1 MEPIRIILEV
11 FVEPDELDHVGTELG
26 KLPEVVYLYEVTG
39 GPDIVDLTSTYIEVF
54 AALKRLGGT
63 ATAIAIR
70 DELARSTNPWAK
82 ANISP
87 GLRRLVD
94 LGYVEKLGD
103 GRFRIV
109 EEFQDGDV

>member
-1 MEPIRIILEV
+1 MSQR
-11 FVEPDELDHVGTELG
+11 
-26 KLPEVVYLYEVTG
+26 
-39 GPDIVDLTSTYIEVF
+39 EVF

-63 ATAIAIR
+63 ATAKAIR
-70 DELARSTNPWAK
+70 EDVIRNTNSWAK
-82 ANISP
+82 SNIGL

-109 EEFQDGDV
+109 EEFQN